1 MKRKTTTLI
10 ASAFIASFALA
21 AGFAIGLAQPKV
33 VEVNA
38 EMSGSGTKANPFL
51 IETTEDLGEVIS
63 NVNTAANDYNGK
75 YLKLTDDISIT
86 LGSTTNGRTFR
97 GHLDGDGHTIT
108 LSTSATGT
116 MVAMF
121 NYVGGAGSVSNI
133 TFEGSLTT
141 PSNYIA
147 TVCIYNNGTISNI
160 TNNCVLGSTSS
171 SATCVGG
178 VASVTKASSSNI
190 SNCINNAAIYAQKY
204 AGGIVGNQQYGT
216 INDCINNGNI
226 TTSSTAAGG
235 IVGLTG
241 MSTAKANVSINGCIN
256 NGAVSG
262 TGQVGGIAG
271 GVFPCLTVSNCQNYG
286 DLTTSGNAGI
296 GGLVGLVNSVSN
308 DKVTYTDED
317 EILTITNSYGAG
329 TITTSAGWAGG
340 LFGYALGDGYG
351 TINFDNVVS
360 AARVVC
366 TTTNSGIGGFM
377 AGQNSTNATFKL
389 NKCIT
394 MASVSFSGN
403 NNYSIGIGLAKTRVV
418 TNTLSNIEISD
429 FNKGFELSP
438 STLALIKAVREFNC
452 SYDSDMLNTIS
463 DGLDALTSDEEIVL
477 ASATYYDAHDVNK
490 SYYDSA
496 VYAKAY
502 LTYLQNNLGG
512 VIGFFSNNNNHAGI
526 IVLIVVSTLLITSAG
541 VIILKKKKEIK

>member
-1 MKRKTTTLI
+1 MKRKTILFV
-10 ASAFIASFALA
+10 ASTVIASFALA
-21 AGFAIGLAQPKV
+21 AGLVVGAENQQKGLV
-33 VEVNA
+33 VNA
-38 EMSGSGTKANPFL
+38 ASGSGTSGDPYL
-51 IETTEDLGEVIS
+51 ISTTSELEEVIS
-63 NVNTAANDYNGK
+63 NVDSGSNDYNGK

-86 LGSTTNGRTFR
+86 IGSTTNAKTFR

-121 NYVGGAGSVSNI
+121 NYVGGVATVSNI

-141 PSNYIA
+141 PSNYIG
-147 TVCIYNNGTISNI
+147 TVCIYNNGVISNVV
-160 TNNCVLGSTSS
+160 NNCVVGSLTTNL
-171 SATCVGG
+171 TCVGG
-178 VASVTKASSSNI
+178 IAAVVKASGGRIN
-190 SNCINNAAIYAQKY
+190 NCVNNAAVYADKY
-204 AGGIVGNQQYGT
+204 AGGITGNLQYGQ
-216 INDCINNGNI
+216 INNCVNNGDVSVKN
-226 TTSSTAAGG
+226 TAGG
-235 IVGLTG
+235 GITGLVGASNIKT
-241 MSTAKANVSINGCIN
+241 NVSINGCIN
-256 NGAVSG
+256 NGYI
-262 TGQVGGIAG
+262 TGVGQIGGMAG
-271 GVFPCLTVSNCQNYG
+271 GAFPCLTVANCQNYG
-286 DLTTSGNAGI
+286 DVHSSGNTGL
-296 GGLVGLVNSVSN
+296 GGLVGLINSVDSGSI
-308 DKVTYTDED
+308 TYTNED
-317 EILTITNSYGAG
+317 VILTITNSYGAG
-329 TITTSAGWAGG
+329 TVTTNAGWAGG
-340 LFGYALGDGYG
+340 LFGYASSNGYG

-377 AGQNSTNATFKL
+377 GGQNSTRASFNL
-389 NKCIT
+389 NKCVT

-403 NNYSIGIGLAKTRVV
+403 NNYSIGIGLANTRVV

-429 FNKGFELSP
+429 FNKGIELSS

-526 IVLIVVSTLLITSAG
+526 IVLIVVSTLLITSIG
-541 VIILKKKKEIK
+541 VIILKKKKETK

>member
-1 MKRKTTTLI
+1 MKRKTILFV
-10 ASAFIASFALA
+10 ASTVIASFALA
-21 AGFAIGLAQPKV
+21 AGLVVGAANQQKGLV
-33 VEVNA
+33 VNA
-38 EMSGSGTKANPFL
+38 MSGNGTSEDPYL
-51 IETTEDLGEVIS
+51 ISTTSELEEVIS
-63 NVNTAANDYNGK
+63 NVDDGSNDYKGK
-75 YLKLTDDISIT
+75 YLKLTNDISIT
-86 LGSTTNGRTFR
+86 IGSTTNAKTFR

-108 LSTSATGT
+108 LSTEATGT

-121 NYVGGAGSVSNI
+121 NYVGGVATVSNI

-141 PSNYIA
+141 PSNYIG

-160 TNNCVLGSTSS
+160 TNNCVLGSTSGS
-171 SATCVGG
+171 VTCVGG

-190 SNCINNAAIYAQKY
+190 NNCVNNADIYAQKY

-216 INDCINNGNI
+216 INGCINNGSI

-235 IVGLTG
+235 IVGLIG

-271 GVFPCLTVSNCQNYG
+271 GVFPCLTISSCDNYG
-286 DLTTSGNAGI
+286 NITASGNAGV
-296 GGLVGLVNSVSN
+296 GGLVGLVNSASTSIYS
-308 DKVTYTDED
+308 DSDEV
-317 EILTITNSYGAG
+317 LTINNSYGAG
-329 TITTSAGWAGG
+329 IITTHAGWAGG
-340 LFGYALGDGYG
+340 LFGYANGDSIGIL
-351 TINFDNVVS
+351 TFNNVVS

-366 TTTNSGIGGFM
+366 TSNNTGLGGFM
-377 AGQNSTNATFKL
+377 AGQNSSKATFKL

-394 MASVSFSGN
+394 MASVSLSGTA
-403 NNYSIGIGLAKTRVV
+403 NYSIGIGLNPTNVVEDTDSNLAKCD
-418 TNTLSNIEISD
+418 LS
-429 FNKGFELSP
+429 KGVELSAT
-438 STLALIKAVREFNC
+438 TLAMIKAVREFNC
-452 SYDSDMLNTIS
+452 SYDSDMLTTITAGLNT
-463 DGLDALTSDEEIVL
+463 LTSDEEIVL
-477 ASATYYDAHDVNK
+477 ASATYYDAHDVNN

-526 IVLIVVSTLLITSAG
+526 IVLIVVSTLLITSIG
-541 VIILKKKKEIK
+541 VIVLKKKKEIK